1 MARILVIDDDE
12 SLLQMMSLMLKRAGH
27 QAILASN
34 GNEGIEIA
42 RRELPDAALVDV
54 MMPELSGYEVCR
66 ILREDPRTQD
76 IPLLIL
82 TALSQREH
90 RSQAEDAGADDFVT
104 KPVTRDDLVT
114 HVEELLR
121 TGARNTPAPLE
132 ATPPPPLQ
140 PQTPSGP
147 PPGIQPLTG
156 YSQPA
161 APPAAYQ
168 PPAAFQPAAPATGYT
183 PPAMPTGVPL
193 IAVMGLASGVGVT
206 TLAVNLALGVMQFGR
221 SCIVD
226 LHQQAGQVAVQLKMV
241 PPRSTWVDLAT
252 LTEQMDKRKIGGTL
266 MMDHAAGVAVLGAPL
281 GPTRSRLS
289 SEALQYIFSV
299 LSEGFRR
306 IVADVP
312 TAFDDMTLATLYN
325 ASHLVMVVGDDPADV
340 ATIPDVY
347 HAIQELRLPAVQHI
361 VINRTRPSG
370 TSHDA
375 VMRALNHPITADIP
389 YEISQ
394 VDALNQGT
402 PLVMLRPD
410 SLFSKT
416 ILHLSRQ
423 L

>member
-27 QAILASN
+27 QTILASN
-34 GNEGIEIA
+34 GNEGIEVA

-90 RSQAEDAGADDFVT
+90 RAQAEDAGADDFVT

-132 ATPPPPLQ
+132 APPL
-140 PQTPSGP
+140 SP
-147 PPGIQPLTG
+147 PAEEPFAPPAGIKPLTG
-156 YSQPA
+156 VSQPA
-161 APPAAYQ
+161 PPPAAYQ
-168 PPAAFQPAAPATGYT
+168 PPAPAAGYV

-193 IAVMGLASGVGVT
+193 IAVMGLAGGVGAT

-241 PPRSTWVDLAT
+241 PPRATWVDLAT

-289 SEALQYIFSV
+289 PEALQYIFSV

-325 ASHLVMVVGDDPADV
+325 ASHLVLVVGDDPADV
-340 ATIPDVY
+340 MTIPDVY
-347 HAIQELRLPAVQHI
+347 HAIQDLRLPAVQHI

-370 TSHDA
+370 VSHDA
-375 VMRALNHPITADIP
+375 VMRALNHPVTADIP

-394 VDALNQGT
+394 VEALNQGT

>member
-27 QAILASN
+27 QTILASN
-34 GNEGIEIA
+34 GYEGIEIA
-42 RRELPDAALVDV
+42 RREAPEAAIVDV

-90 RSQAEDAGADDFVT
+90 REQAEDSGADDFVT

-132 ATPPPPLQ
+132 APPPVQ
-140 PQTPSGP
+140 QKSAPSNTSPAPTSASYSP
-147 PPGIQPLTG
+147 PPSPSPVQ
-156 YSQPA
+156 
-161 APPAAYQ
+161 
-168 PPAAFQPAAPATGYT
+168 AAFQQPAQQMPAPAQTGL
-183 PPAMPTGVPL
+183 PL
-193 IAVMGLASGVGVT
+193 VAVMGLASGVGAT
-206 TLAVNLALGVMQFGR
+206 TLAVNLGLGVMQFGR

-226 LHQQAGQVAVQLKMV
+226 FHQQAGQVAVQLKMV
-241 PPRSTWVDLAT
+241 PPRATWVDLANPSQA
-252 LTEQMDKRKIGGTL
+252 LDKRRIGGSL
-266 MMDHAAGVAVLGAPL
+266 MLDHAAGVAVLAAPL

-289 SEALQYIFSV
+289 YDVVNYLFSV
-299 LSEGFRR
+299 LAEGFRR
-306 IVADVP
+306 LIVDLP
-312 TAFDDMTLATLYN
+312 TALDDMTVAALTN
-325 ASHLVMVVGDDPADV
+325 ASHVVLVVGDDPADL

-347 HAIQELRLPAVQHI
+347 QAVQELGIRGMQHI

-370 TSHDA
+370 VSHEA

-389 YEISQ
+389 YEPAQ
-394 VDALNQGT
+394 VDAVTNGM
-402 PLVMLRPD
+402 PLVMSRPD

-416 ILHLSRQ
+416 VLHLARQ